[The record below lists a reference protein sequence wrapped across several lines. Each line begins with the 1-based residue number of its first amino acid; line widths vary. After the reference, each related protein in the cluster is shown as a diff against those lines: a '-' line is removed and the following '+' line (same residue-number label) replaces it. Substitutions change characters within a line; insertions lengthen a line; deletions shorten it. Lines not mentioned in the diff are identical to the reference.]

1 MVSFWRVI
9 KSAFQDLGRNIG
21 LAFMTVFILVLML
34 LSVNLLLAVQVLTT
48 EAVALV
54 KDQVTINIFLK
65 TTALDKDVDEI
76 VPFIKSFSE
85 VVDVKVYT
93 PQQVLEQFKNRHRES
108 KEVLEALKE
117 LDGNPF
123 GPSIV
128 LKTREPGDYEKVMS
142 RLAIPEYQQII
153 DSKSFEGNESAVQ
166 HLQLIMNRVEVVV
179 AGLSIVFAIISFLV
193 IFNTIRVGIYTQRTE
208 IGIKRLVGANNWFI
222 RGPYL
227 VESAI
232 FTVLSVGLANTVLY
246 FLFKRIDPYVSSLFS
261 STFTLTNYYT
271 SHILYLLLVQSVAV
285 LALTGVSSA
294 LAMRKQLKA

>member
-1 MVSFWRVI
+1 
-9 KSAFQDLGRNIG
+9 
-21 LAFMTVFILVLML
+21 
-34 LSVNLLLAVQVLTT
+34 
-48 EAVALV
+48 
-54 KDQVTINIFLK
+54 
-65 TTALDKDVDEI
+65 
-76 VPFIKSFSE
+76 
-85 VVDVKVYT
+85 
-93 PQQVLEQFKNRHRES
+93 
-108 KEVLEALKE
+108 
-117 LDGNPF
+117 
-123 GPSIV
+123 
-128 LKTREPGDYEKVMS
+128 MS